1 MAEIKKKHFLGGR
14 GLTVQT
20 AGQVP
25 TLQKVLEDIAD
36 DLATL
41 QVAEIATADAAVTAV
56 ANANDLATA
65 IALVNDVKAKYNAAV
80 TLINELKTALN
91 AVNGGTILTTKEA

>member
-1 MAEIKKKHFLGGR
+1 MAVIKEKHFLGGR
-14 GLTVQT
+14 GLTVQK
-20 AGQVP
+20 AGQVA
-25 TLQKVLEDIAD
+25 TLQEIFEDIAD

-41 QVAEIATADAAVTAV
+41 QVAEIETANAAVTAV

-65 IALVNDVKAKYNAAV
+65 IALVNDLKAKYNAAV
-80 TLINELKTALN
+80 TLVNELKTALN